1 MGTVCRP
8 NCLILGTYKGIIVF
22 DPIRKTEE
30 LRSSVSDNITSLD
43 ICGLD
48 NDIYKHILISGSTCN
63 VPVLNISGLNFERE
77 VMQWASDR
85 MGSPINEST
94 LCSQQ
99 RLNTWLLGGK
109 LFYVND
115 MDADTIDLI
124 AVDSHGEIHK
134 RTSGSNFMQSEFVD
148 VTHDSPITVMS
159 AIDQKYYIG

>member
-1 MGTVCRP
+1 MQ
-8 NCLILGTYKGIIVF
+8 
-22 DPIRKTEE
+22 
-30 LRSSVSDNITSLD
+30 
-43 ICGLD
+43 
-48 NDIYKHILISGSTCN
+48 STTTQY
-63 VPVLNISGLNFERE
+63 V
-77 VMQWASDR
+77 AA
-85 MGSPINEST
+85 
-94 LCSQQ
+94 
-99 RLNTWLLGGK
+99 GGK